1 MESLNMSMTDDKKI
15 AALIGHHKQTE
26 QVVTALIMTLK
37 QESEL
42 LRECSQNVSRDSR
55 ELNSK
60 IYQSLRQVLEQNSSD
75 LNKLLDAKKEN
86 ILGKFLMVSEQAE
99 KSVENIRSEMN
110 MFSWKSVTF
119 LFSGFL
125 LCLGFLFGGVT
136 MYLSYKESEIR
147 KLQEQH
153 EIWLKKAPFADI
165 STCGKDNK
173 PCVLI
178 DDKAG
183 NFYSTKE
190 PSKKYA
196 IILKP

>member
-1 MESLNMSMTDDKKI
+1 MSMTDDKKI

-26 QVVTALIMTLK
+26 QVVTALLMTLK

-60 IYQSLRQVLEQNSSD
+60 IYHSVKQILDQNSSD
-75 LNKLLDAKKEN
+75 LNKLLDTKKEN
-86 ILGKFLMVSEQAE
+86 ILKSFLSVSEHAE
-99 KSVENIRSEMN
+99 ESVCNIRKEMN
-110 MFSWKSVTF
+110 RLSWKNAVY
-119 LFSGFL
+119 LAAGFF
-125 LCLGFLFGGVT
+125 LCLGVLFGGVT
-136 MYLSYKESEIR
+136 IYMYYHESEIR

-153 EIWLKKAPFADI
+153 EIWLKKAPYADI
-165 STCGKDNK
+165 TTCGKDKK

-178 DDKAG
+178 DEKAG
-183 NFYSTKE
+183 YFYNKKD

-196 IILKP
+196 IISKP